1 MTKQL
6 YELEIPQKYFANCI
20 LPENLPPSFKTC
32 NISRSYDLIITA
44 KFSPEKITITTT
56 SSSSPTNS
64 ASSNMKEVE
73 LRCSNIK
80 VLSGLHFA
88 GAPITQ
94 RQASVILSL
103 TPPPAPA
110 LAPAAGSRS
119 GSAPVAETQD
129 SLGQSSKSESFTNEG
144 DENLP
149 TYDEVVIEHNYQ
161 DISEHQRAR
170 RRYQEFGI

>member
-1 MTKQL
+1 MMLVLIIKPVTKQL

-44 KFSPEKITITTT
+44 KFSPEKITTTT
-56 SSSSPTNS
+56 TTTHYSSSSPTNS

-103 TPPPAPA
+103 FPPPAPA
-110 LAPAAGSRS
+110 QAPAAGSRS

-129 SLGQSSKSESFTNEG
+129 SLGQSSKSESFTK
-144 DENLP
+144 
-149 TYDEVVIEHNYQ
+149 
-161 DISEHQRAR
+161 
-170 RRYQEFGI
+170 

>member
-44 KFSPEKITITTT
+44 KFSPEKITTTTTTTTTT

-80 VLSGLHFA
+80 VLKW
-88 GAPITQ
+88 ITFCWC
-94 RQASVILSL
+94 SNNS
-103 TPPPAPA
+103 TT
-110 LAPAAGSRS
+110 S
-119 GSAPVAETQD
+119 
-129 SLGQSSKSESFTNEG
+129 
-144 DENLP
+144 
-149 TYDEVVIEHNYQ
+149 
-161 DISEHQRAR
+161 
-170 RRYQEFGI
+170 